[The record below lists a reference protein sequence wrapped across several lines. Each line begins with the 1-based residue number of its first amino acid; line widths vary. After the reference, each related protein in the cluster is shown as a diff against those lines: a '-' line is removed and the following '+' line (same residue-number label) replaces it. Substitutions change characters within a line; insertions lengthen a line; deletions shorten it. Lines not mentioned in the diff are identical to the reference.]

1 MIGLI
6 QLLLLF
12 SVGLLVTMPIVF
24 LVRLV
29 RLIANRG
36 QVRGA
41 VIPGVFIAGAL
52 VSGWLIWQAVPPEW
66 TLPFWTTVKAGA
78 DSKTYGHQIEHAAEV
93 IATDVIVASML
104 GGSLAAG
111 AATWLTRRRAN
122 A

>member
-12 SVGLLVTMPIVF
+12 SVGLLVTIPIVF

-29 RLIANRG
+29 RAIANRG
-36 QVRGA
+36 QVRGL
-41 VIPGVFIAGAL
+41 VIPGVFIASAL

-66 TLPFWTTVKAGA
+66 TLPFWTTVKAGV
-78 DSKTYGHQIEHAAEV
+78 DSETYGHQIEHAAEV

-104 GGSLAAG
+104 GGALAAG

-122 A
+122 V